1 MERETAASSVSS
13 AWVNI
18 RIILTHTPPS
28 KSSYLHACVF
38 VWIKPNLYI
47 TKKNILRMSKR
58 PAQLLD
64 FADVHQNGIWL
75 LCHQCVI

>member
-1 MERETAASSVSS
+1 MERETAASSVSN

-18 RIILTHTPPS
+18 RIILTHTPPP

-47 TKKNILRMSKR
+47 AKKNILRMSKR
-58 PAQLLD
+58 LAQLW
-64 FADVHQNGIWL
+64 IL
-75 LCHQCVI
+75 LTSIKTVYGSFVINV